1 MLARSCLI
9 AVALVSAAPAAVMA
23 QGQAPKEQ
31 GQLQVQINAAQIS
44 ARAASRNIFEMSEIH
59 RRLQSAI
66 NCLVGPKDPDFKA
79 DAPNPCATTG
89 NGVIPDHPDAGR
101 KARYREAVMKLKTV
115 MAMEDRKQAMEA
127 ALETADMIAAISEG
141 N

>member
-1 MLARSCLI
+1 MRTTSLLL
-9 AVALVSAAPAAVMA
+9 VAAILTSASPAVMA
-23 QGQAPKEQ
+23 QGQAPQEQ
-31 GQLQVQINAAQIS
+31 GNLQVQINAAQIS

-59 RRLQSAI
+59 RRLQSSI
-66 NCLVGPKDPDFKA
+66 NCLVGPKDPDFSA
-79 DAPNPCATTG
+79 EAPNPCASTG

-101 KARYREAVMKLKTV
+101 KARYREAVTRLKAV

>member
-1 MLARSCLI
+1 MDIRPLFLA
-9 AVALVSAAPAAVMA
+9 AALLAAPLPAMA
-23 QGQAPKEQ
+23 QGQAPQEQ
-31 GQLQVQINAAQIS
+31 GALQVQINAAQIS

-59 RRLQSAI
+59 RRLQSSI
-66 NCLVGPKDPDFKA
+66 NCLVGPKDPDFSA

-101 KARYREAVMKLKTV
+101 KARYREAVAKLKAV
-115 MAMEDRKQAMEA
+115 MAIEDRKQAMEA